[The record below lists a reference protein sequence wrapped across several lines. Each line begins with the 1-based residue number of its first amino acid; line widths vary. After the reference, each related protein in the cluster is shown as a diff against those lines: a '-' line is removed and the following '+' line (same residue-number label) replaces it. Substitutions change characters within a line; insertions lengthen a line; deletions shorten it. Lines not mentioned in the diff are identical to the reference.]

1 MRLKD
6 ILRRPEVEFSKLFIF
21 NEEFKNLS
29 QAVIEEVSFQVKY
42 EGYIKRQAEQVA
54 KFKKWEN
61 MKLPPETDYYSIP
74 GLSNEIKEKL
84 SRLRPASLGQAAR
97 VPG

>member
-1 MRLKD
+1 M
-6 ILRRPEVEFSKLFIF
+6 
-21 NEEFKNLS
+21 
-29 QAVIEEVSFQVKY
+29 KY

-97 VPG
+97 VPGVTPAAITLLQVYLHKIKKAA